1 MQTPFKND
9 DLTNDLLEN
18 VDPEVKSYICQV
30 LMELEPFTTPDTIIT
45 VTAKDPL
52 KLISKFEA
60 DGVDYER
67 TELKKMHRI
76 SISMAE
82 DGAKVEEEGLH
93 EDIYAAIRLAKDKIA
108 KTLIEIQDNVIS
120 NQDRHAQINT
130 ALKNGSV
137 H

>member
-1 MQTPFKND
+1 MQTPFKHD
-9 DLTNDLLEN
+9 DLLEN

-30 LMELEPFTTPDTIIT
+30 LMELEPYTTPETVIT

-60 DGVDYER
+60 DGVEFER

-93 EDIYAAIRLAKDKIA
+93 EDIFMAIRSAKDKIA
-108 KTLIEIQDNVIS
+108 KTLSEIQDNVIS
-120 NQDRHAQINT
+120 SQDRQSQINT

>member
-1 MQTPFKND
+1 MQTPFKTQSHID
-9 DLTNDLLEN
+9 D

-30 LMELEPFTTPDTIIT
+30 LMDLEPFTTPETLIT

-60 DGVDYER
+60 DGVEYER
-67 TELKKMHRI
+67 SSLKKMHRI
-76 SISMAE
+76 SICLE
-82 DGAKVEEEGLH
+82 EEGAKIEEEGLH
-93 EDIYAAIRLAKDKIA
+93 EDIYGAIRGAKDKLV
-108 KTLIEIQDNVIS
+108 KTLGEIQDNMIS

-130 ALKNGSV
+130 ALKNGSI